1 MYELFKV
8 LNESQSN
15 EFSLLLLALVVL
27 FSLVG
32 TPSRDGVMVADESR
46 LAWSRLMDLLYAIV
60 VSAFSMCLVRSSEL
74 ALW

>member
-46 LAWSRLMDLLYAIV
+46 RAWSRLMDLL
-60 VSAFSMCLVRSSEL
+60 
-74 ALW
+74 

>member
-15 EFSLLLLALVVL
+15 EFSLLLLLELVVL

-60 VSAFSMCLVRSSEL
+60 SAFSMCLVRSSEL
-74 ALW
+74 VLW

>member
-15 EFSLLLLALVVL
+15 EFSLLLLA
-27 FSLVG
+27 LVG